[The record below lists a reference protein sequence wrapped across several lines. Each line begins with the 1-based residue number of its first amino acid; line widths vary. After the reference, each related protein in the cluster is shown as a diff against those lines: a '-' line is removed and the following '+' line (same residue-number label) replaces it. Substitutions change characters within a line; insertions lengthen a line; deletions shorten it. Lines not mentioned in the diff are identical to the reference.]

1 MKKALLLYIN
11 VPEKQKI
18 FDVKKQLEP
27 CDRGMLKLDIK
38 KGDERLG
45 SWTCAGSFLAQ
56 ACNKNAKQE
65 IK

>member
-18 FDVKKQLEP
+18 FDVKKQLKP

-38 KGDERLG
+38 KGDEKLG
-45 SWTCAGSFLAQ
+45 SWTYAGSLAQ
-56 ACNKNAKQE
+56 ACNKNAKQK

>member
-45 SWTCAGSFLAQ
+45 SWTCTGSFF
-56 ACNKNAKQE
+56 
-65 IK
+65 